1 MNQYAGGWWLA
12 QLWTMIDPDAVS
24 FRGDFWF
31 APNNFTQFAS
41 MDGRSR
47 VAKAVV
53 MGGMFENGDDL
64 SNATWAAV
72 ASEMLAVE
80 AVNMMW
86 MHSEAG
92 RPSTAFRPA
101 SLWGGGLLGGLH
113 LAPSTFVRE
122 NGDIGALV
130 RRLALHLV
138 A

>member
-1 MNQYAGGWWLA
+1 MGFPY
-12 QLWTMIDPDAVS
+12 
-24 FRGDFWF
+24 
-31 APNNFTQFAS
+31 
-41 MDGRSR
+41 RSR

-86 MHSEAG
+86 MHSVAG

-122 NGDIGALV
+122 NGDIGAPV

>member
-53 MGGMFENGDDL
+53 KGGMFENGDDL
-64 SNATWAAV
+64 SNATSTGAV
-72 ASEMLAVE
+72 CQVY
-80 AVNMMW
+80 V
-86 MHSEAG
+86 
-92 RPSTAFRPA
+92 
-101 SLWGGGLLGGLH
+101 SLSQTGLL
-113 LAPSTFVRE
+113 
-122 NGDIGALV
+122 
-130 RRLALHLV
+130 
-138 A
+138 